1 MKDPAAATS
10 RNRPGSFIDGL
21 RAALHLGSIKQ
32 VGKGTV
38 LSDRPHV
45 ENDGA
50 IQIGKDCY
58 LGSHPIRSHLVVMR
72 DARLTLGDRVFISYG
87 AAISAKCAIH
97 IGDDTRIGPL
107 CLILDNDFHSVGDR
121 EGPGGVAA
129 IEIGRNVTLGAR
141 VTVLRGARIGDG
153 AHVASGSTV
162 AGLIPNGAVVSGV
175 PARVGGSDPV
185 RNIGRSVAT
194 IVARVFALKSLP
206 HELDGPCRIAA
217 WDDAGAIRLLLAL
230 EEAFALSLSEQQFA
244 AAQSVAEVTQ
254 LVALARKG
262 SPHRPAVR

>member
-1 MKDPAAATS
+1 MKDS
-10 RNRPGSFIDGL
+10 RAGLSSPRSGRFFDGL
-21 RAALHLGSIKQ
+21 RAALHLSSIDR

-45 ENDGA
+45 ENDGS
-50 IQIGKDCY
+50 IQIGEDCH
-58 LGSHPIRSHLVVMR
+58 LSSHPIRSHLVVMR
-72 DARLTLGDRVFISYG
+72 DAKLTLGDRVFISYG
-87 AAISAKCAIH
+87 AAISAKCSIH

-107 CLILDNDFHSVGDR
+107 CLILDNDFHTVGDR
-121 EGPGGVAA
+121 DGPGGVAA
-129 IEIGRNVTLGAR
+129 IEIGRNVILGAR

-153 AHVASGSTV
+153 ARVASGSTV

-175 PARVGGSDPV
+175 PARVGGNDPV

-217 WDDAGAIRLLLAL
+217 WTDAGAVRLLLAL
-230 EEAFALSLSEQQFA
+230 EEAFSLRLSERQLM
-244 AAQSVAEVTQ
+244 AAQTVAEVTE
-254 LVALARKG
+254 LVAAAREVATR
-262 SPHRPAVR
+262 SPAVR